1 MIVERDSN
9 LAKEVLL
16 VTGSDTG
23 VGKTVFTGLLGRYL
37 NDNGVVSRLAKPFCS
52 GGRGDVDFLAR
63 CCALSASEVNY
74 WYDDEPVSPMAWE
87 LRTGK
92 KVDFEGCVKW
102 LIKEKGRGKKEGND
116 GMILVEGVG
125 GFLAPL
131 AKGET
136 VASLSQALGAKLIV
150 VASNQV
156 GVVNHVL
163 LTLEASMALGVSVAC
178 VVLIEQENP
187 DSSSVGNAE
196 LIRMNMPSIN
206 CFKGVFNF
214 PWLGKGADDP
224 DLIPINVKKAD
235 SVLEEIFDEVFKPY
249 FINVL
254 RN

>member
-1 MIVERDSN
+1 MIVEQYSN
-9 LAKEVLL
+9 HANAVLL

-37 NDNGVVSRLAKPFCS
+37 NNKGVGSRLAKPFCS
-52 GGRGDVDFLAR
+52 GGRRDIDFLAK
-63 CCALSASEVNY
+63 CCALSQAEVNY
-74 WYDDEPVSPMAWE
+74 WYDDEPVSPKAWE

-92 KVDFEGCVKW
+92 KVDFEGCVQW
-102 LIKEKGRGKKEGND
+102 LKKEKGRGKKEGKC
-116 GMILVEGVG
+116 GIILVEGVG

-131 AKGET
+131 AMGET
-136 VASLSQALGAKLIV
+136 VASLGQALGAKLIV
-150 VASNQV
+150 VASNRV

-163 LTLEASMALGVSVAC
+163 LTLEASMTRGGSVAC

-187 DSSSVGNAE
+187 DSSSVDNAE

-206 CFKGVFNF
+206 GFNGVFNF

-235 SVLEEIFDEVFKPY
+235 SVLEKIFDEVFKPY